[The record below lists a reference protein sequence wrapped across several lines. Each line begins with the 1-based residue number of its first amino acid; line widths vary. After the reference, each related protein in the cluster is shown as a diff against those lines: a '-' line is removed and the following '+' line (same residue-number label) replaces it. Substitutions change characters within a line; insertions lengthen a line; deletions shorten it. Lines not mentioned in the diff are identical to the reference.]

1 MNALLVYY
9 SIHYVFDG
17 AKKDPSLEEDS
28 PNPLNVYGASKL
40 AGEGNIE
47 RAGAL
52 HLIFVGTGGP
62 AVVAPD
68 RAPQQG
74 GAPGLADAARSRCV
88 GGGAQFKNLGKSEE
102 VEDAQIKALHEFQQQ
117 NPDAWHTASGIK
129 A

>member
-1 MNALLVYY
+1 MRVNGEAPGVLGEEARKLNALLVYY

-52 HLIFVGTGGP
+52 HLIFRTRWVHSH
-62 AVVAPD
+62 A
-68 RAPQQG
+68 
-74 GAPGLADAARSRCV
+74 
-88 GGGAQFKNLGKSEE
+88 
-102 VEDAQIKALHEFQQQ
+102 
-117 NPDAWHTASGIK
+117 
-129 A
+129 

>member
-117 NPDAWHTASGIK
+117 NPDAWHSAL